1 MNPIQAMIE
10 KCSCELENIAS
21 QIELLRFLIGPV
33 AIGGDMPCKESI
45 DSSMIGIADHIR
57 RVVADLDG
65 YDTSEPDFSL
75 LDSVEGAM
83 REEAKTARCN
93 GVAIVPPCV
102 PGKTCRQE

>member
-1 MNPIQAMIE
+1 MNPVQAMIE
-10 KCSCELENIAS
+10 NCSCELENIAS

-75 LDSVEGAM
+75 LDSVSMEP
-83 REEAKTARCN
+83 EKPKTARCN

-102 PGKTCRQE
+102 PGKTCRPE